1 MKKVIVVGAGIG
13 GLCSAIRLLNKGYEV
28 TIFEKESTIGGK
40 VNIKSSKG
48 ANFDLTASILMTSD
62 IYTDIFEAV
71 GKNYKDYIEL
81 IKLDPIYKVDYYDGN
96 SYYFYSDLDDMINV
110 LESMEKGLSSEYL
123 DFLNN
128 SYKKYLLSKEHFL
141 NKPMIKKSEVIN
153 LKSINK
159 ILHINPRLS
168 VDKYISG
175 KISNQKLRDYLIF
188 QSMYIGVNPFTT
200 SNLYTLIPA
209 ISHACGLYSIKG
221 GVYKYILALEKLIYE
236 LGGKIEVEKEVQE
249 IVVDKNVVK
258 GVKVN
263 NNMYEADIV
272 ICNADFPYAIK
283 NLFKGEIDEGLYK
296 TKNID
301 KKDYSCSVFTIYL
314 GLNKKYD
321 NLKVHNIYI
330 SEDFRESIE
339 KPFEGKLAKDPSLYI
354 YSPSVVDDSVCGEYE
369 QILNIVVR
377 VPNLTFENIN
387 WDKESIV
394 KYRNIIINQVKLIHG
409 LEDIEE
415 HIEYEDY
422 LTPLDLKGRFN
433 SYKGTSFGL
442 SHKLNQTTYFRPH
455 IKSKNIKGLYF
466 IGSSTHPGN
475 GVSVIIEGSKLIETQ
490 IDNDYNK
497 H

>member
-13 GLCSAIRLLNKGYEV
+13 GLCSAIRLLNKGYDV
-28 TIFEKESTIGGK
+28 TIIEKESTIGGK
-40 VNIKSSKG
+40 VNIKNSKG

-62 IYTDIFEAV
+62 IYTDIFQAV

-110 LESMEKGLSSEYL
+110 LENMQMGLSSEYL

-141 NKPMIKKSEVIN
+141 NKPMIKKSEIIN
-153 LKSINK
+153 LKSVNK
-159 ILHINPRLS
+159 ILHINPR
-168 VDKYISG
+168 VNVEKYISG
-175 KISNQKLRDYLIF
+175 KVSNQKLRDYLIF
-188 QSMYIGVNPFTT
+188 QSMYIGVNPFNT

-209 ISHACGLYSIKG
+209 ISHAYGLYSIKG
-221 GVYKYILALEKLIYE
+221 GLYKYILALEKLIYE
-236 LGGKIEVEKEVQE
+236 LGGKIEVGKDVEE
-249 IVVDKNVVK
+249 IVVDKNTVK
-258 GVKVN
+258 GVKTN
-263 NNMYEADIV
+263 NDMYEADIV

-283 NLFKGEIDEGLYK
+283 NLFKYDVNEGLYR
-296 TKNID
+296 TNNID

-339 KPFEGKLAKDPSLYI
+339 KPFEGKLAKDPSLYL
-354 YSPSVVDDSVCGEYE
+354 YSPSTVDDSVAGDYK
-369 QILNIVVR
+369 QILNVVVR
-377 VPNLTFENIN
+377 VPNLTFDNIN

-433 SYKGTSFGL
+433 SYNGTAFGL
-442 SHKLNQTTYFRPH
+442 SHKLSQTTYFRPH
-455 IKSKNIKGLYF
+455 IKSENIKGLYF

-490 IDNDYNK
+490 IDEDYK
-497 H
+497 KV